1 LLTFVDFIGL
11 LARSTTTRK
20 KMTILQ
26 FQKFYEHNIRIIEI
40 DGQPWFVAKDLCTAL
55 DIRNSRQALRR
66 LDKSEKMPLSYEKVR
81 ACSDDPDTTRLSVVS
96 ESGMY
101 SLIFS
106 SRKPAAKEYR
116 KWVCEEVLP
125 SIRKTG
131 RYSLGE
137 EIAPPQSSLAES
149 EAKLTRAQQLALWAQ
164 QLANAEQLQLQQ
176 QQQRRI
182 NPGR

>member
-1 LLTFVDFIGL
+1 
-11 LARSTTTRK
+11 
-20 KMTILQ
+20 MTILQ
-26 FQKFYEHNIRIIEI
+26 FQKFYEFDIRVIEI
-40 DGQPWFVAKDLCTAL
+40 DESPWFIAKDLGKAL
-55 DIRNSRQALRR
+55 GIRNSRQALKR

-81 ACSDDPDTTRLSVVS
+81 ACSDDPDTTRLSAVS

-106 SRKPAAKEYR
+106 SRKSAAKEFR
-116 KWVCEEVLP
+116 KWVCAEVLP
-125 SIRKTG
+125 SIAKTG

-137 EIAPPQSSLAES
+137 EVAPPQSLLSES

-164 QLANAEQLQLQQ
+164 QLADAEQQQLQ

>member
-1 LLTFVDFIGL
+1 
-11 LARSTTTRK
+11 
-20 KMTILQ
+20 MTILQ

-55 DIRNSRQALRR
+55 GIRNSRQALKR
-66 LDKSEKMPLSYEKVR
+66 LDKSEKMPLSYEAVR
-81 ACSDDPDTTRLSVVS
+81 ACSDNPDTTRLSVVS
-96 ESGMY
+96 EAGMY

-106 SRKPAAKEYR
+106 SRKSAAKEFR
-116 KWVCEEVLP
+116 KWVCAEVLP
-125 SIRKTG
+125 SIAKTG

-137 EIAPPQSSLAES
+137 ELAPPQSLLAET
-149 EAKLTRAQQLALWAQ
+149 ELLVTRAQQLALWARE
-164 QLANAEQLQLQQ
+164 LADAEQLQLQQ

>member
-1 LLTFVDFIGL
+1 LLLLIYV
-11 LARSTTTRK
+11 LARSNTTQK
-20 KMTILQ
+20 NMTILQ
-26 FQKFYEHNIRIIEI
+26 FQKFYEFDIRVIEI

-55 DIRNSRQALRR
+55 GIRNSRQALRR

-81 ACSDDPDTTRLSVVS
+81 ACNDDPDTTRLSAVS

-137 EIAPPQSSLAES
+137 EVAPPQSLLAKS
-149 EAKLTRAQQLALWAQ
+149 EAKLTRAQQLALWAREMAEAEQQ
-164 QLANAEQLQLQQ
+164 QLQ